1 MLLVLIPLLF
11 FCGFSKMHCWFTWL
25 YRKLAETNLMIT
37 YSVVGIYK
45 RKKTRLRP
53 RKKRKKIRLLFS
65 FINSHLKVRCCRMES
80 RRRERGRGFGWKN
93 TKGSWG
99 NFLFGKDLGI
109 VLLAKLCHL
118 NVINRINYRK
128 EIFYKKDYELILHIY
143 ACVFLY
149 L

>member
-1 MLLVLIPLLF
+1 MLTTKKKEKENTLSTKKNV
-11 FCGFSKMHCWFTWL
+11 
-25 YRKLAETNLMIT
+25 RKTGSRPR
-37 YSVVGIYK
+37 Y
-45 RKKTRLRP
+45 RP
-53 RKKRKKIRLLFS
+53 RKKSSFKILLFS
-65 FINSHLKVRCCRMES
+65 FIYFHLKVRCRMES
-80 RRRERGRGFGWKN
+80 RKRERGRGFGWKN